1 MTDRIGSMLALEA
14 FDATLLRHD
23 PCDYLVVPSFVSPVA
38 LPRLVRDYPD
48 VSGAGS
54 INPDRARC
62 GPAFQGLLEELR
74 SEDVRDRFSAKFGL
88 DLSSYR
94 LQIGV
99 RRFAQLSDGAIHNDS
114 RNKVVTALIYFND
127 EWSSANGRLRLLRSS
142 TNIDDCVAEI
152 EPANGTLFCFRRS
165 ERSFHG
171 FKPYEG
177 ERLSLQ
183 MYWVAAKRGARGGPK
198 SGFDFLRRMKRRFKQ
213 G

>member
-1 MTDRIGSMLALEA
+1 MTDGIGSMLALEA
-14 FDATLLRHD
+14 FDETPLRHD
-23 PCDYLVVPSFVSPVA
+23 PCDHLVVPNFVSPVA
-38 LPRLVRDYPD
+38 LPHLVRDYPD
-48 VSGAGS
+48 ISGAGS
-54 INPDRARC
+54 IDPDSAKY
-62 GPAFQGLLEELR
+62 GPAFQCLLEELR
-74 SEDVRDRFSAKFGL
+74 SEDLRDRFSAKFGL

-114 RNKVVTALIYFND
+114 RSKVVTALIYFND
-127 EWSSANGRLRLLRSS
+127 AWSSPNGRLRLLRGS
-142 TNIDDCVAEI
+142 TDIDDFVAEI
-152 EPANGTLFCFRRS
+152 EPANGNLFCFRRS

-183 MYWVAAKRGARGGPK
+183 MYWVEAKRGVRGGPK
-198 SGFDFLRRMKRRFKQ
+198 SNFDLLRRLKRRFKR